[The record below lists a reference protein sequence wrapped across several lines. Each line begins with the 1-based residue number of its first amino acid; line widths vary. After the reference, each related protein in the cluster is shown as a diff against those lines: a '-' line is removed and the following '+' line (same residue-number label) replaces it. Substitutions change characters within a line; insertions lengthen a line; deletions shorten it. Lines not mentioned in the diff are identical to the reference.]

1 MIQLDDKLIRYFEK
15 LEKEDLIIY
24 IVLRRYITE
33 KSVIDLKKVVKIT
46 GYSEL
51 RISEILNKLSKLE
64 LILIKNSKMIDLL
77 SSETIKLEQADDY
90 YIYLINLYKD
100 NKVNKDIKINKVN
113 SIALPEDSDFI
124 TIKFK
129 RVLRKLES
137 KYKQGDIAELVNY
150 FADKLILLYSLK
162 RTPNWRREQFSIA
175 KRLFKEHD
183 LKLKDWQG
191 AIDYFTKQDYWKGKL
206 SSLKQIEKNIAQY
219 IVQARK
225 PESTIQNKV
234 EVIA

>member
-90 YIYLINLYKD
+90 YIYLINL
-100 NKVNKDIKINKVN
+100 
-113 SIALPEDSDFI
+113 
-124 TIKFK
+124 
-129 RVLRKLES
+129 
-137 KYKQGDIAELVNY
+137 
-150 FADKLILLYSLK
+150 
-162 RTPNWRREQFSIA
+162 
-175 KRLFKEHD
+175 
-183 LKLKDWQG
+183 
-191 AIDYFTKQDYWKGKL
+191 
-206 SSLKQIEKNIAQY
+206 
-219 IVQARK
+219 
-225 PESTIQNKV
+225 
-234 EVIA
+234 